1 MILFTGWQQPA
12 SSNFC
17 PYESNGR
24 SAAEET
30 PGEESLQNRPPSQY
44 ALSMKDGVP
53 TCGIARRPYFSGRK
67 DAIAKVWMIESLY
80 WLLLRNRW
88 GKCIAWRHSKCL
100 FELSL
105 PVIPVFAIV
114 L

>member
-30 PGEESLQNRPPSQY
+30 PGEESLRIRLPSQY

-53 TCGIARRPYFSGRK
+53 ACGIVRLPFQSDGRMRGH
-67 DAIAKVWMIESLY
+67 W
-80 WLLLRNRW
+80 WCLLRAYT
-88 GKCIAWRHSKCL
+88 GFCS
-100 FELSL
+100 
-105 PVIPVFAIV
+105 AIE
-114 L
+114 